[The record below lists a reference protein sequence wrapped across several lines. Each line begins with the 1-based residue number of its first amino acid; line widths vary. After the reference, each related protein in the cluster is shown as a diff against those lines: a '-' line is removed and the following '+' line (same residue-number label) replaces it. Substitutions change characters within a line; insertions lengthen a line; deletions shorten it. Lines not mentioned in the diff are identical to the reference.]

1 VNGYIAFLGYLIYVV
16 PVLCDNGSNNS
27 KGKSGFGLIVGEG
40 RRTLRWP
47 NSRLPAG
54 HPQSKRVAQLS
65 VRGQR
70 VAGLEANLESDI
82 AVNSVIGK
90 MGTRRT
96 NASVTILLR
105 FETQLLSYRLAV
117 KVYVLRADLIALN
130 LSEGSYRIGD
140 GATGS
145 WGAVH
150 KRTGVSAV

>member
-1 VNGYIAFLGYLIYVV
+1 M
-16 PVLCDNGSNNS
+16 
-27 KGKSGFGLIVGEG
+27 
-40 RRTLRWP
+40 
-47 NSRLPAG
+47 
-54 HPQSKRVAQLS
+54 
-65 VRGQR
+65 QR

-82 AVNSVIGK
+82 AVNSVIAK

-96 NASVTILLR
+96 DASVTILLR

-150 KRTGVSAV
+150 KRIGVSAV